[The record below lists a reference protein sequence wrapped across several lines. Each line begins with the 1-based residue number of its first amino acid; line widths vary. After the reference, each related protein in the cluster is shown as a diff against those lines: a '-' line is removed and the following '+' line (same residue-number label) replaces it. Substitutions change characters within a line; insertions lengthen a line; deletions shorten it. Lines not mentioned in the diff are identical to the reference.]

1 MIALARKYRPKKF
14 ADLLVQE
21 HVAAVLR
28 GAVAAGRVAHGYLF
42 AGPRG
47 VGKTTAARIL
57 AMALNCERREPSGE
71 PCGECDS
78 CRRIWTGAANLDVA
92 ELHAGSNRGVDHA
105 RDLRERA
112 MSAAT
117 ADARYNVNTVH
128 EAHMLTREA

>member
-14 ADLLVQE
+14 ADLIVQE
-21 HVAAVLR
+21 HVGAALR

-57 AMALNCERREPSGE
+57 AMALNCERRGSGTAGE

-78 CRRIWTGAANLDVA
+78 CTRVWTGDRK
-92 ELHAGSNRGVDHA
+92 S
-105 RDLRERA
+105 
-112 MSAAT
+112 
-117 ADARYNVNTVH
+117 
-128 EAHMLTREA
+128 TRLNSSHPSLSRMPSS